1 MFPSS
6 YKHHPAKDYPESTV
20 MSHPA
25 AIPYPDIDPVLVSLG
40 PIQLR
45 WYGLMYLIGL
55 TAAYFVIQHK
65 VALKGLAIR
74 KDQIY
79 DMVVYAAFGVF
90 LGGRIGYT
98 LFYNFSYYSQNPLKL
113 LAVWEGGMS
122 FHGGLIGT
130 IIALIW
136 FSRRQG
142 IPAYTI
148 ADLAACV
155 TPIGL
160 GFGRIGNFINGELFG
175 RSTDVD
181 WCMVFPAGG
190 PACRHPSQ
198 LYEATLEGLVLFAIL
213 WWIDRRPTPPGTV
226 FWSFITGYGISRL
239 IVELFRE
246 PDQHL
251 GFLLGPITMGQIL
264 SLPMVLVGAVM
275 LLLGYQRENQKV
287 VPS

>member
-1 MFPSS
+1 MI
-6 YKHHPAKDYPESTV
+6 HRCALPASRALHLTKDYAESTV
-20 MSHPA
+20 MGLPA
-25 AIPYPDIDPVLVSLG
+25 AIPYPNIDPVLVALG

-65 VALKGLAIR
+65 VTRKGLAIR

-122 FHGGLIGT
+122 FHGGLLGT

-160 GFGRIGNFINGELFG
+160 GSRSDRELHQRRTLRSVNRRGLVHGLSSGRPCLPSSLAIVRGHAGRPCLVHGIMVD
-175 RSTDVD
+175 RSTSD
-181 WCMVFPAGG
+181 PA
-190 PACRHPSQ
+190 RHD
-198 LYEATLEGLVLFAIL
+198 LLEFHHRIRHQPT
-213 WWIDRRPTPPGTV
+213 DR
-226 FWSFITGYGISRL
+226 
-239 IVELFRE
+239 
-246 PDQHL
+246 
-251 GFLLGPITMGQIL
+251 
-264 SLPMVLVGAVM
+264 
-275 LLLGYQRENQKV
+275 
-287 VPS
+287 

>member
-1 MFPSS
+1 MGP
-6 YKHHPAKDYPESTV
+6 
-20 MSHPA
+20 PA
-25 AIPYPDIDPVLVSLG
+25 AIPYPNIDPVLVALG

-55 TAAYFVIQHK
+55 TAAYFLIRHK
-65 VALKGLAIR
+65 VARKGLAIR

-122 FHGGLIGT
+122 FHGGLLGT

-142 IPAYTI
+142 ISAYTI

-175 RSTDVD
+175 RATDVD
-181 WCMVFPAGG
+181 WCMVFPGGG

-198 LYEATLEGLVLFAIL
+198 LYEATLEGLVLFTVL
-213 WWIDRRPTPPGTV
+213 WWIDRRPTPPGTI

-239 IVELFRE
+239 IVEFFRE

-251 GFLLGPITMGQIL
+251 GFILGPITMGQIL
-264 SLPMVLVGAVM
+264 SLPMVLAGALM
-275 LLLGYQRENQKV
+275 LLLGYQRARQRTQVLHTRSE
-287 VPS
+287 

>member
-1 MFPSS
+1 MP
-6 YKHHPAKDYPESTV
+6 P
-20 MSHPA
+20 PA
-25 AIPYPDIDPVLVSLG
+25 AIPYPNIDPVLVALG

-55 TAAYFVIQHK
+55 TAAYFLVQRK
-65 VALKGLAIR
+65 VTHKGLAIR
-74 KDQIY
+74 KDQVY

-98 LFYNFSYYSQNPLKL
+98 LFYNFSYYIQNPLKL

-130 IIALIW
+130 AIALIW
-136 FSRRQG
+136 FSKRQG
-142 IPAYTI
+142 IPTYTV
-148 ADLAACV
+148 ADLATAV

-160 GFGRIGNFINGELFG
+160 GFGRIGNFINGELYG

-198 LYEATLEGLVLFAIL
+198 LYEAALEGLTLFTVLWL
-213 WWIDRRPTPPGTV
+213 IDRRPTPPGTI
-226 FWSFITGYGISRL
+226 FWTFITGYGISRL

-251 GFLLGPITMGQIL
+251 GFILGPITMGQVL
-264 SLPMVLVGAVM
+264 SLPMVLVGITM
-275 LLLGYQRENQKV
+275 LIWGFYKNSPSPLLTTKQ
-287 VPS
+287 

>member
-1 MFPSS
+1 
-6 YKHHPAKDYPESTV
+6 
-20 MSHPA
+20 MSA
-25 AIPYPDIDPVLVSLG
+25 LASIPYPNIDPVIVALG

-55 TAAYFVIQHK
+55 TAAYFLIQHK
-65 VALKGLAIR
+65 VSCKGLEIR

-98 LFYNFSYYSQNPLKL
+98 LFYNFSYYIENPLKL

-130 IIALIW
+130 IVALIW

-148 ADLAACV
+148 ADLAASV

-160 GFGRIGNFINGELFG
+160 GCGRIGNFINGELFG
-175 RSTDVD
+175 RSTDIA
-181 WCMVFPAGG
+181 WCMVFPTGG
-190 PACRHPSQ
+190 PIFRHPSQ
-198 LYEATLEGLVLFAIL
+198 LYEAMLGGVTLFAVL
-213 WWIDRRPTPPGTV
+213 WWIDRRPTPPGTI
-226 FWSFITGYGISRL
+226 FWTFVTGYGTSRL

-251 GFLLGPITMGQIL
+251 GFIFGPITMGQIL
-264 SLPMVLVGAVM
+264 SLPMVLIGVIM
-275 LLLGYQRENQKV
+275 LVLGYQRARQK
-287 VPS
+287 PAYS